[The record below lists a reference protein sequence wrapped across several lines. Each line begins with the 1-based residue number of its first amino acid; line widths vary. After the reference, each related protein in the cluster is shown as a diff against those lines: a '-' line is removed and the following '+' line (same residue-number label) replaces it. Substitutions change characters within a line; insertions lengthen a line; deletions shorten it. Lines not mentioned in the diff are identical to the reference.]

1 MVRFGICLANKD
13 RTPAPSICVLS
24 PHTSSNT
31 TQLNDKFMRLEIE
44 QSPSPIP
51 FAEEANVEAS
61 TGSWTLEAA
70 EYLREG
76 IKAAQAG
83 NRGSARIALT
93 RAAELDPRSESA
105 WLWLSSISEYPE
117 ELFVFLSNVLE
128 INPENSRA
136 LEWAAATKSLLAKN
150 FVQRGIDAA
159 EANQPD
165 AAVQFFNQALEY
177 DEQNSMAWLWLASLS
192 DSNEGKMSYL
202 EKVLEFDPENEA
214 AGTAYKAARDSIR
227 ANLLAE
233 ARTAAVAGNAVEANE
248 LIDAILAE
256 EPNAEDA
263 WVLKSHLANGFDE
276 KIEAFKRV
284 LEINPS
290 NLSAKASLESLT
302 SIMEAVAP
310 KVSESIVEEA
320 VVEEVAVEEEVVE
333 AAMSPVEV
341 DEEVAVSDE
350 FSDELT
356 SEDEFDAE
364 TGTTE
369 QTVEQFTAPLE
380 VYEDT
385 VDSEDVSYEG
395 IVHVSESD
403 EAAEEDSV
411 VEFSPAE
418 TVDETE
424 AEAEALQEEEVEE
437 ITYDLAPDA
446 ELADEPESFD
456 VTQEAAEEYEAEES
470 AAFSAIEPTP
480 FGTEQNASAADDFP
494 TIASITIDPDSFELG
509 EHFGF
514 MEKSSESVSVEADKN
529 DVFNLP
535 FDTTMFG
542 TTIPRPD
549 LDLDQIV
556 PDVPTGFETR
566 IVSAADMPKLDVVT
580 TPCSFCTV
588 ENEAQAIVCKGCMS
602 VLTLADLEMLLANH
616 NADKSLLRQAVEK
629 MESERSSRIFDEGD
643 LTTLGIGHLNLRNL
657 QYGYN
662 YLHEASQ
669 LNPNN
674 VVLAGQVNALLIR
687 LEEIKQ
693 QDEAHESMVKGKTI
707 LVVDDSP
714 TVRKLIAGK
723 LEKCGHDVFC
733 SNDGVEAMERLQDLR
748 PDLVLLDITMPR
760 MDGYQVC
767 KLIRSNNAIKD
778 VPVVMISGKDGFFD
792 KVRGRM
798 AGTSGYIT
806 KPFGPETLMKA
817 VESYLNG
824 ETL

>member
-1 MVRFGICLANKD
+1 
-13 RTPAPSICVLS
+13 
-24 PHTSSNT
+24 
-31 TQLNDKFMRLEIE
+31 MRLEIE
-44 QSPSPIP
+44 QNPPPIP
-51 FAEEANVEAS
+51 FADQADVEAS
-61 TGSWTLEAA
+61 TGNRSSEAA

-93 RAAELDPRSESA
+93 RAAELDPQSESA

-117 ELFVFLSNVLE
+117 ELFVFLTNVLE

-165 AAVQFFNQALEY
+165 AAAQFFNQALEY
-177 DEQNSMAWLWLASLS
+177 DEQNAMAWLWLASLS

-233 ARTAAVAGNAVEANE
+233 ARTAAVAGNTVEANE

-276 KIEAFKRV
+276 KIDAFKRV
-284 LEINPS
+284 LEINPG
-290 NLSAKASLESLT
+290 NLSAKATLESLT

-320 VVEEVAVEEEVVE
+320 VVEEVAVEEEVIE
-333 AAMSPVEV
+333 AVMSPAEV
-341 DEEVAVSDE
+341 DEEVAATAE
-350 FSDELT
+350 FTEELA
-356 SEDEFDAE
+356 SEDEFDGEPGA
-364 TGTTE
+364 TE
-369 QTVEQFTAPLE
+369 QTVEQFMAPLE

-385 VDSEDVSYEG
+385 ADSEDVSYEG
-395 IVHVSESD
+395 MIRVSDYGEV
-403 EAAEEDSV
+403 AEDDNV
-411 VEFSPAE
+411 VEFSPSE
-418 TVDETE
+418 SVDETE
-424 AEAEALQEEEVEE
+424 AEKGFALEAVAESMESDRTEAEVEAVEEDVEE
-437 ITYDLAPDA
+437 ITYELAPDA
-446 ELADEPESFD
+446 EVVDEPESFE
-456 VTQEAAEEYEAEES
+456 VVQEATDEYDVEES
-470 AAFSAIEPTP
+470 AALSALDPTP

-494 TIASITIDPDSFELG
+494 TIASITIDPDTFDIG

-514 MEKSSESVSVEADKN
+514 MEKPSESVSVEADKN
-529 DVFNLP
+529 DVFSLP

-566 IVSAADMPKLDVVT
+566 IVSAADMPKLDLVT

-588 ENEAQAIVCKGCMS
+588 ENEVQAIVCKGCMS

-629 MESERSSRIFDEGD
+629 MESERSSRIFDEAD

-693 QDEAHESMVKGKTI
+693 QDEAHESMVKGKKI

-767 KLIRSNNAIKD
+767 KLIRSNSATKD

-824 ETL
+824 EAL